1 MHLHLHD
8 EVRLCWFIVIVN
20 IVIMIPETP
29 SALSDS
35 RSLSLCLSL
44 SAASHALVVS
54 EMPMTKCSGKPK

>member
-8 EVRLCWFIVIVN
+8 EVRLCWFIVIVIVN

-35 RSLSLCLSL
+35 RSFTLSL
-44 SAASHALVVS
+44 SLGS
-54 EMPMTKCSGKPK
+54 

>member
-8 EVRLCWFIVIVN
+8 EVRLCWFIVIVIVN

-44 SAASHALVVS
+44 GS
-54 EMPMTKCSGKPK
+54 